1 MSTPRART
9 PSAQLR
15 ALLRVHAEFGAGAAA
30 AKLALLR
37 PLARARL
44 RTAAE
49 VRRLHEAL
57 CFLRASPDDAA
68 LLAQVERMLASF
80 ARRADLRRHAGS
92 LGDSGIAGTEIRYAF
107 YWSTARWLARRWP
120 DRLSIDWD
128 AFEHTEALDPLLALL
143 VPPGESLALDEAD
156 RTTQEWIDLLK
167 GPGET
172 DAAFVI
178 RRIERIPGNDF
189 TREAFFEGV
198 EIPFLLSPGPGTPNR
213 STARYPRA
221 GPAVFRTGP
230 LDRSRPSLAEEVR
243 RPPLGMRALS
253 PREGRRLIDLARESM
268 VTRERDLYQ
277 FRYADERDVRLIDC
291 GDGLVFAAIG
301 MLPDRRLM
309 LDATYGFITLV
320 NGVPVG
326 YVLASAHYR
335 SVEIAYNVFES
346 FRGGESAR
354 IYGRVMAMM
363 AWLFDADAFTIDPYQ
378 LGGEGNTEGLESG
391 AWWFYQKLGFR
402 PRDPGVTRT
411 MRRELARMRAHP
423 GHRSNRRTL
432 EELASAPVFWH
443 SRRPRDDIRG
453 VIRLDRIGVRVSRYV
468 ARRFGSDRE
477 AAIRTCS
484 DEARRLLGVHSI
496 AGWTRE
502 ERSAWE
508 RWAPL
513 VLCLPGVERW
523 SAADRRAL
531 AAVARAKGG
540 RRESDFVRL
549 FDRHRPLRRALL
561 ALTAP
566 RAAPPRAR

>member
-1 MSTPRART
+1 VRT
-9 PSAQLR
+9 PSALLR
-15 ALLRVHAEFGAGAAA
+15 ALLRVVAEYAPGSGA

-37 PLARARL
+37 PLARAPL
-44 RTAAE
+44 RTSGE

-57 CFLRASPDDAA
+57 CFLRAFPDDAA
-68 LLAQVERMLASF
+68 LLAQVVRMLSSF
-80 ARRADLRRHAGS
+80 ARRADLRRHARS

-107 YWSTARWLARRWP
+107 YWSTARWLARRFP
-120 DRLSIDWD
+120 ERLSIDWD
-128 AFEHTEALDPLLALL
+128 AFEHTEKFDPLLPLIASA
-143 VPPGESLALDEAD
+143 GESLALDEAD
-156 RTTQEWIDLLK
+156 RTTEEWLDLLK
-167 GPGET
+167 GPAET

-178 RRIERIPGNDF
+178 RRLERLPGDDF

-198 EIPFLLSPGPGTPNR
+198 EIPFLLSPGPGTPSR
-213 STARYPRA
+213 STAHDSGADP
-221 GPAVFRTGP
+221 PVFRTRP
-230 LDRSRPSLAEEVR
+230 LDRSRPDLADEVR
-243 RPPLGMRALS
+243 RPPLGMRAVS
-253 PREGRRLIDLARESM
+253 PGEGRRLIELARVSM

-309 LDATYGFITLV
+309 LDATYGFLTLAS
-320 NGVPVG
+320 GVPVG
-326 YVLASAHYR
+326 YVLASAHFG

-363 AWLFDADAFTIDPYQ
+363 AWLFGADAFTIDPYQ

-402 PRDPGVTRT
+402 PRDPKVART
-411 MRRELARMRAHP
+411 MQRELARMRADP
-423 GHRSNRRTL
+423 RHRSSRRTL
-432 EELASAPVFWH
+432 EGLASAPLFWH
-443 SRRPRDDIRG
+443 SGRPRDDIRG
-453 VIRLDRIGVRVSRYV
+453 VIRLDRIGVRVSRAI

-477 AAIRTCS
+477 GAIRTCS
-484 DEARRLLGVHSI
+484 EEARRLLGVRSL

-513 VLCLPGVERW
+513 ILSLPGVERW

-540 RRESDFVRL
+540 RRESDFVRM

-561 ALTAP
+561 AMASQGEK
-566 RAAPPRAR
+566 